1 MPQSVQQ
8 NRSAVGNDQNYRAVK
23 KKSVPSSK
31 KHIGRQPADLVNCEC
46 CAFCTQLKIV
56 AYSPASLQSAQLNSS
71 ALATAF
77 NVIQLLANVSAAP
90 QSDQQKWCPDLYSTA
105 QSIEYRRHC
114 PMRLSAQVTRKPDSF
129 AIENKNAVAH
139 NKSVRAVAAHPV
151 IVASNRLP
159 PDGISTSSILQLYYP
174 TLIPGVDAAPVRQNP
189 AGFSY
194 KRIDKTYRIEGDQAK
209 IELINLVTNYLANHY
224 QLTTDEIIDLAF
236 SLNIQAAGEIIML
249 IPLNPQSDTIERI
262 KRISEKTHDDQIENH
277 IKVNCAYEEELL
289 GADGNRKG
297 KLLLFQA
304 QPAENPFRMIYDNND
319 GRPSP
324 EARGAAEGLN
334 FVTDIM
340 TLGIKPLIAKI
351 VANAKRETYQREK
364 GDEVCAK
371 KYSRVNFSELALS
384 LTVDGF
390 SFTPRNA
397 APKIKSS
404 ELINAKLM
412 PERAAYFTQAE
423 YDNSRSGIMLKVE
436 PIQTSIVDQGREIY
450 LKPTAQDHVFVTDP
464 PHAVHPERLER
475 RVIVDEKD
483 LTWRY
488 ADDLGKEVLNV
499 EIREGKKYI
508 TVQGDWYEL
517 QLAKKGQ
524 YEIFIPTDTVIK
536 NYVPVYMEP
545 LSRTWHMSVHNGH
558 PVFRDKHQRLLTRI
572 SQEADPN
579 TVYVA
584 KINNN
589 PRVYGPGKTYHA
601 VKSSQASAHGGQNF
615 VEMNGKRV
623 PVRHP
628 HGDEGLTQYEAFNP
642 KRPQKKGHALAWHDD
657 RWIFEQANSVHA
669 SLRLRK
675 KITSAM
681 FVKEIDTNTL
691 TAPDRMG
698 LRWSADG
705 KAYLKVKKNFIQLR
719 QMNDNRYAIR
729 STPHSHKMILRFRG
743 NQFFPESIA
752 ERLKN
757 IRTVG
762 LSGRKRPH
770 PVDVLK
776 RQDGFDVKS
785 AKELLSEYKFPE
797 NGLFDAYTFVLDIE
811 QNGRIPHWAEK
822 FKKRARLDM
831 TPPDD
836 STLVKLHKPGE
847 PDKEKHFYLGE
858 ELGEGKFATVY
869 ADATNKYFVVKRY
882 DAQEI
887 KNMPAIVNSEVENF
901 TRYYGKD
908 TAKIFIDSEGIYHVR
923 MYRVS
928 GETLDSLPPNSLPEN
943 AVEKYVDMLEELNA
957 HGIFH
962 DDLHTDN
969 LIWDKNTER
978 FYPIDIK
985 NNKEVFF
992 NSSPKDKDILNSH
1005 TSENWEYT
1013 LRLIREKQI
1022 KAAV

>member
-1 MPQSVQQ
+1 MLQPVQQ
-8 NRSAVGNDQNYRAVK
+8 NRSAVGNDQNRRAVE

-31 KHIGRQPADLVNCEC
+31 EHIGGQPADLVNFEG
-46 CAFCTQLKIV
+46 CAFCTKLKIV
-56 AYSPASLQSAQLNSS
+56 ANSPASLQPAQINSIASA
-71 ALATAF
+71 AAY
-77 NVIQLLANVSAAP
+77 NVMQMLTDVSAAP
-90 QSDQQKWCPDLYSTA
+90 QSDQQKWCPYLYSIV

-114 PMRLSAQVTRKPDSF
+114 PMRLSAQVTRKPNSF
-129 AIENKNAVAH
+129 AIENKNAVTH
-139 NKSVRAVAAHPV
+139 NKSVRAIAAHLV
-151 IVASNRLP
+151 IVASN
-159 PDGISTSSILQLYYP
+159 
-174 TLIPGVDAAPVRQNP
+174 
-189 AGFSY
+189 
-194 KRIDKTYRIEGDQAK
+194 
-209 IELINLVTNYLANHY
+209 H
-224 QLTTDEIIDLAF
+224 
-236 SLNIQAAGEIIML
+236 
-249 IPLNPQSDTIERI
+249 
-262 KRISEKTHDDQIENH
+262 
-277 IKVNCAYEEELL
+277 
-289 GADGNRKG
+289 
-297 KLLLFQA
+297 
-304 QPAENPFRMIYDNND
+304 
-319 GRPSP
+319 
-324 EARGAAEGLN
+324 
-334 FVTDIM
+334 
-340 TLGIKPLIAKI
+340 
-351 VANAKRETYQREK
+351 
-364 GDEVCAK
+364 
-371 KYSRVNFSELALS
+371 
-384 LTVDGF
+384 
-390 SFTPRNA
+390 
-397 APKIKSS
+397 
-404 ELINAKLM
+404 
-412 PERAAYFTQAE
+412 
-423 YDNSRSGIMLKVE
+423 
-436 PIQTSIVDQGREIY
+436 
-450 LKPTAQDHVFVTDP
+450 
-464 PHAVHPERLER
+464 
-475 RVIVDEKD
+475 

-508 TVQGDWYEL
+508 NVQDDWYEL

-524 YEIFIPTDTVIK
+524 YEIFIPTDTAIK

-545 LSRTWHMSVHNGH
+545 LSRTWHMSVLNGH
-558 PVFRDKHQRLLTRI
+558 PVFKDKHQRLLTRI

-579 TVYVA
+579 TFFVV

-589 PRVYGPGKTYHA
+589 PRVYGPGKIYHA
-601 VKSSQASAHGGQNF
+601 VKSSQASAHSGQNF
-615 VEMNGKRV
+615 VEMNGKLV

-628 HGDEGLTQYEAFNP
+628 HGDEGLSQYEAFDS
-642 KRPQKKGHALAWHDD
+642 KRPHKKGRALAWDGD
-657 RWIFEQANSVHA
+657 RWIFEQANSVQA
-669 SLRLRK
+669 SHGLRK
-675 KITSAM
+675 KTKSAT
-681 FVKEIDTNTL
+681 FVKEIDINTL

-698 LRWSADG
+698 LRRSADG
-705 KAYLKVKKNFIQLR
+705 KAYLKVNKNFIQLR
-719 QMNDNRYAIR
+719 HMNDNRYAIR
-729 STPHSHKMILRFRG
+729 LTPHSHNMISRFRG
-743 NQFFPESIA
+743 DKFFPESIA
-752 ERLKN
+752 ARLKN
-757 IRTVG
+757 LLTVG
-762 LSGRKRPH
+762 LNGRKRPH

-776 RQDGFDVKS
+776 RQDGFDIKS
-785 AKELLSEYKFPE
+785 AKELLSEYEFPE

-811 QNGRIPHWAEK
+811 QNGRIPLWAEK

-836 STLVKLHKPGE
+836 SILVKLHKPGE

-869 ADATNKYFVVKRY
+869 ADATNKYFVIKRY

-901 TRYYGKD
+901 TRYYGKN